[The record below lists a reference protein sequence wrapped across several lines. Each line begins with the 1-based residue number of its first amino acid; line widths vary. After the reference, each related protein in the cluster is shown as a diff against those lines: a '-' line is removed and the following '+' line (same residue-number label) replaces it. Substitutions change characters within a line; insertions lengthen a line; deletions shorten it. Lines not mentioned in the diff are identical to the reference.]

1 MLWTGWHLPGFFIPG
16 LPQYGDSF
24 LGYLVW
30 LVPLSVLFTWLYQHT
45 GGSVLLATIFHGMN
59 NLSGVF
65 LNGVE
70 PVRLRWLLATVTTVA
85 ALIVILA
92 ARFRAQAELTFQ
104 DPAASISK

>member
-30 LVPLSVLFTWLYQHT
+30 LVALSVLFTWLYQRT
-45 GGSVLLATIFHGMN
+45 GGSVLLTTIFHGTN

-65 LNGVE
+65 LYGIE
-70 PVRLRWLLATVTTVA
+70 PVRLRWLLAAVTAAA
-85 ALIVILA
+85 ALFAILVT
-92 ARFRAQAELTFQ
+92 RLRVRGEMTHQ